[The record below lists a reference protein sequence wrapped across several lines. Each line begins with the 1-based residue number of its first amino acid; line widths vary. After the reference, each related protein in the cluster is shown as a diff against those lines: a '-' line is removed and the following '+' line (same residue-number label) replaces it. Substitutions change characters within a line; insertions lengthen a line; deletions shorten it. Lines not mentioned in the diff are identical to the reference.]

1 MNMRYRN
8 AMQRDPNLAKA
19 FDNLAGLF
27 APPSGSDFAASA
39 NARATNQNAARIAD
53 LYSRAGN
60 AGLTP
65 AEMAALDQQMA
76 VQNGGWQNSRWRFQN
91 DSATTLKQTGL
102 NNATTLEQERIKGQN
117 ALTLQNAQPVTA
129 NQNQAVY
136 LPGQTQT
143 ATGLAPVLLGPQ
155 ELDRGKAYD
164 RPDGAGGMTRVMGP
178 AMPRTMDE
186 AKASVFDQMSP
197 RKRNAIVW
205 GGTPVEQVIMEG
217 NTTNV
222 TRPESLDQTPVVA
235 APTVETFVAPGP
247 DNKPVPFSG
256 RVGPDGRIINVDT
269 GQVVP
274 NAIKYERSSGTS
286 LTLDKNGG
294 LVFQQGNV
302 GGLTNSR
309 QTDLARASDDN
320 TRTSNE
326 MVSLIRMIRP
336 DDIGVAGNLN
346 KLLTNYGAQLFPGLA
361 RPDVIARVTQLEAS
375 ILGSARALAQD
386 DRLSDGDRIAVA
398 KIAGS
403 TGVGESFAGVQA
415 KLATLAVMTAYRAA
429 YADKVREGQRLP
441 NLDRATLGKLIDQG
455 RIPAD
460 VALMYV
466 ENNFT
471 AREPTTGPIPG
482 VQTPQLPGAAG
493 AAAPPAQPGAPQQP
507 VRVNTI
513 EEASQLP
520 SGTPIILPDGS
531 PGRVP

>member
-1 MNMRYRN
+1 MRYRN

-27 APPSGSDFAASA
+27 APPSGSDYLASA
-39 NARATNQNAARIAD
+39 KMQSERADAERRAIIFNHKDPAAAAELAARMGIANYGQTRSGFDKSDATVRFNNAADNTRQLDQTRLQQEGELARLYATPRTVGQGQTMFVPEQTQRATGFAPTMMGI
-53 LYSRAGN
+53 
-60 AGLTP
+60 
-65 AEMAALDQQMA
+65 
-76 VQNGGWQNSRWRFQN
+76 
-91 DSATTLKQTGL
+91 
-102 NNATTLEQERIKGQN
+102 QERD
-117 ALTLQNAQPVTA
+117 P
-129 NQNQAVY
+129 
-136 LPGQTQT
+136 
-143 ATGLAPVLLGPQ
+143 
-155 ELDRGKAYD
+155 GKAYAL
-164 RPDGAGGMTRVMGP
+164 PPGAQEGPTVMGP
-178 AMPRTMDE
+178 PKPRTMDE
-186 AKASVFDQMSP
+186 AKANVFEQMSP
-197 RKRNAIVW
+197 RERSAIVF
-205 GGTPVEQVIMEG
+205 GGTPIEQVIMG
-217 NTTNV
+217 DRTTNV
-222 TRPESLDQTPVVA
+222 TRPESLDQTPVA
-235 APTVETFVAPGP
+235 APPAVETFIAPGP

-256 RVGPDGRIINVDT
+256 RVGPNGQIINVDT

-361 RPDVIARVTQLEAS
+361 RPDVTARVTQLEAS

-386 DRLSDGDRIAVA
+386 DRLSDGDRKAVER
-398 KIAGS
+398 IAGS

-441 NLDRATLGKLIDQG
+441 NLDRATLGRLVDEK

-471 AREPTTGPIPG
+471 AREPTTGPVPG